1 MTGTGDGRG
10 VGAAPA
16 PAARTAPYRVG
27 VIGCG
32 GISNSHLRGY
42 REIPAVEVVAGAD
55 VSEAV
60 REDRQSRT
68 DELGIPKMYA
78 SAADMLEREQLDI
91 VSICTWPTLR
101 PEMTELACDAGV
113 RAILAEKPM
122 AVDLAGCDRMIAAAE
137 RSGTLLV
144 VGHQRRFRDRYIKAR
159 ELIDSGAIGEVV
171 EITSYG
177 SADLLSSATHS
188 VDLIRFL
195 LHDDEAEWVIGQI
208 DTRPQQRQNAPTG
221 YQQWEESGMRYGHHI
236 ETGAFAM
243 IKFRGGVQATV
254 ESGIVQRKG
263 RGGWPMSVYG
273 TEGMLE
279 VGPDRPAAGEHLLR
293 ALVKGQADWL
303 YPEATVTAG
312 FKEEVEALIDVLEH
326 GGEHPLNARSAR
338 HVHEILMA
346 IFESSRQRARIDL
359 PLALQSHPLQDMVA
373 AGEVERR

>member
-1 MTGTGDGRG
+1 MT
-10 VGAAPA
+10 
-16 PAARTAPYRVG
+16 ARYRVG
-27 VIGCG
+27 IIGCG
-32 GISNSHLRGY
+32 GIARSHLRGY
-42 REIPAVEVVAGAD
+42 RDIPGAEVVAGAD
-55 VSEAV
+55 PSPEA
-60 REDRQSRT
+60 RDRWEKEHGVPR
-68 DELGIPKMYA
+68 MYA
-78 SAADMLEREQLDI
+78 SAQELLDNEQLDI
-91 VSICTWPTLR
+91 VSLCVWPPLR
-101 PEMTELACDAGV
+101 PELTELVCARGIRGIV
-113 RAILAEKPM
+113 AEKPM